1 MNRQN
6 RNNRSNGKK
15 ERIVMIA
22 TSVFVLAALTMTG
35 LYVKKNSDKNKN
47 DGYNIDFSVL
57 EDNSQDDNTVQNK
70 YDEINGQTGEDFQP
84 FAPSLEDDLDY
95 TPMEPVDSGEVQ
107 NPEIGGDGA
116 QDADNKKPDSAG
128 TTAGNGVNPA
138 TEGVDTAQGET
149 EGNAEEDSAAVPDND
164 NAEDAMNS
172 TDAAAEDAMDQ
183 AAINADAGLPIVN
196 QPEPDFKSGDTLIW
210 PITGNVLIP
219 YSMDRT
225 VFFST
230 LQQYKYSPA
239 MVIAALEG
247 DAISAAAS
255 GQVVDVF
262 YNEEIGNAVTVN
274 IGNGYKITYGQLKDV
289 AVTNGSYVERGSIIG
304 YVSAPTKYYSVEGT
318 NVYFSLTLN
327 DKPVDPM
334 GELQ

>member
-1 MNRQN
+1 MNRES
-6 RNNRSNGKK
+6 RNNRNNGKK

-22 TSVFVLAALTMTG
+22 TSVFMLAALTMTG
-35 LYVKKNSDKNKN
+35 LYVKKNSEKNKN

-57 EDNSQDDNTVQNK
+57 EDNTQNNNTVQNK
-70 YDEINGQTGEDFQP
+70 YDEINQAGEDFQP

-95 TPMEPVDSGEVQ
+95 TPMEPVDSADIQ
-107 NPEIGGDGA
+107 NPEIGDGT
-116 QDADNKKPDSAG
+116 QGLDGSTTDEADNG
-128 TTAGNGVNPA
+128 RVNPA
-138 TEGVDTAQGET
+138 LEGADTAN
-149 EGNAEEDSAAVPDND
+149 GNDNANAGDVPDG
-164 NAEDAMNS
+164 AEDAMNS
-172 TDAAAEDAMDQ
+172 AAQEDAMDQ
-183 AAINADAGLPIVN
+183 AAIDADAGLPIVN
-196 QPEPDFKSGDTLIW
+196 QPEPDFQSGDTLVW
-210 PITGNVLIP
+210 PVTGNVLIP

-247 DAISAAAS
+247 DVISAAAS
-255 GQVVDVF
+255 GQVIDIF

-289 AVTNGSYVERGSIIG
+289 AVTNGSYVERGSVIG
-304 YVSAPTKYYSVEGT
+304 YVSSPTKYYSVEGT
-318 NVYFSLTLN
+318 NVYFALTLN

>member
-1 MNRQN
+1 MNRQS
-6 RNNRSNGKK
+6 RNNRNNGKK

-35 LYVKKNSDKNKN
+35 LYVKKNSEKNKN

-57 EDNSQDDNTVQNK
+57 EDNAQEDNTVQNK
-70 YDEINGQTGEDFQP
+70 YDEISGSDEDFQP

-107 NPEIGGDGA
+107 NPLAEDEGT
-116 QDADNKKPDSAG
+116 QDADDKKPAG
-128 TTAGNGVNPA
+128 TGSTASSGVNPA
-138 TEGVDTAQGET
+138 LEGADTVNE
-149 EGNAEEDSAAVPDND
+149 ND
-164 NAEDAMNS
+164 NADAGDVPDGAEDVLNS
-172 TDAAAEDAMDQ
+172 TAQEDAMDQ

-196 QPEPDFKSGDTLIW
+196 QPEPDFQSGDTLVW
-210 PITGNVLIP
+210 PVTGNVLIP

-247 DAISAAAS
+247 DVISAAAS
-255 GQVVDVF
+255 GQVIDIF
-262 YNEEIGNAVTVN
+262 YDEEIGNAVTVN

-289 AVTNGSYVERGSIIG
+289 AVTNGSYVERGSVIG
-304 YVSAPTKYYSVEGT
+304 YVSSPTKYYSMEGT

>member
-1 MNRQN
+1 MNRQS
-6 RNNRSNGKK
+6 RNNRNNGKK

-35 LYVKKNSDKNKN
+35 LYVKKNSEKNKN

-57 EDNSQDDNTVQNK
+57 EDNTQNNNTVQNK
-70 YDEINGQTGEDFQP
+70 YDEINEAGEDIQP

-95 TPMEPVDSGEVQ
+95 TPMEPVDSGDVQ
-107 NPEIGGDGA
+107 NPEIGDGA
-116 QDADNKKPDSAG
+116 QSSDGNKTDGAGSA
-128 TTAGNGVNPA
+128 ANGRVNPA
-138 TEGVDTAQGET
+138 LEGADTANG
-149 EGNAEEDSAAVPDND
+149 ND
-164 NAEDAMNS
+164 NAASGDIPDGVEDAMNS
-172 TDAAAEDAMDQ
+172 AAQEDAMDQ
-183 AAINADAGLPIVN
+183 AAIDADAGLPIVN
-196 QPEPDFKSGDTLIW
+196 QPEPDFQSGDTLIW
-210 PITGNVLIP
+210 PVTGNVLIP

-255 GQVVDVF
+255 GQVIDIF
-262 YNEEIGNAVTVN
+262 YDEEIGNAVTVN

-304 YVSAPTKYYSVEGT
+304 YVSSPTKYYSVEGT

>member
-1 MNRQN
+1 MNRQS
-6 RNNRSNGKK
+6 RNNRNNGKK

-35 LYVKKNSDKNKN
+35 LYVKKNSEKNKN

-57 EDNSQDDNTVQNK
+57 ENNTQDDNTVQNK
-70 YDEINGQTGEDFQP
+70 YEEITGQTTGEDIQP

-107 NPEIGGDGA
+107 NPESGDSAQAADDTKPAGTGSTANSGSNPALEGADNVYGNDGA
-116 QDADNKKPDSAG
+116 DHAD
-128 TTAGNGVNPA
+128 AGN
-138 TEGVDTAQGET
+138 
-149 EGNAEEDSAAVPDND
+149 VPDE
-164 NAEDAMNS
+164 AEDAMNS
-172 TDAAAEDAMDQ
+172 AAQEDAMDQ
-183 AAINADAGLPIVN
+183 AAINADAGVPIVN
-196 QPEPDFKSGDTLIW
+196 QPEPDFQSGDTLVW
-210 PITGNVLIP
+210 PVTGNVLIP

-247 DAISAAAS
+247 DVISAAAS
-255 GQVVDVF
+255 GQVIDIF
-262 YNEEIGNAVTVN
+262 YDEEIGNAVTVN
-274 IGNGYKITYGQLKDV
+274 IGNGYKVTYGQLKDV
-289 AVTNGSYVERGSIIG
+289 AVTNGSYVERGSVIG

-327 DKPVDPM
+327 DRPVDPM

>member
-1 MNRQN
+1 MNRQS

-22 TSVFVLAALTMTG
+22 TAVFVLAALTMTG
-35 LYVKKNSDKNKN
+35 LYVKKSNEKEKN

-57 EDNSQDDNTVQNK
+57 EDNTQNDNTVQNK
-70 YDEINGQTGEDFQP
+70 YDEINEAKENFQP
-84 FAPSLEDDLDY
+84 LIPSLEDDLDY

-107 NPEIGGDGA
+107 NPLAEGESTPAPD
-116 QDADNKKPDSAG
+116 DKKPSGTGSAQG
-128 TTAGNGVNPA
+128 SINPALEGADTVYEGEVAEAGN
-138 TEGVDTAQGET
+138 
-149 EGNAEEDSAAVPDND
+149 VPDE
-164 NAEDAMNS
+164 AEDAMNS
-172 TDAAAEDAMDQ
+172 AAQEDAMDQ

-196 QPEPDFKSGDTLIW
+196 QPDPDFQSGDTLIW
-210 PITGNVLIP
+210 PVTGNVLIP

-247 DAISAAAS
+247 DVISAAAS
-255 GQVVDVF
+255 GQVIDIF
-262 YNEEIGNAVTVN
+262 YDEEIGNAVTVN

-289 AVTNGSYVERGSIIG
+289 AVTNGSYVERGGIIG

>member
-1 MNRQN
+1 MNRQS
-6 RNNRSNGKK
+6 RNNRNNGKK

-22 TSVFVLAALTMTG
+22 TSVFMLAALTMTG
-35 LYVKKNSDKNKN
+35 LYVKKNSEKDKN

-57 EDNSQDDNTVQNK
+57 EDNTQNNNTVQNK
-70 YDEINGQTGEDFQP
+70 YDEINEADEDFQP

-95 TPMEPVDSGEVQ
+95 TPMEPVDSGDVQ
-107 NPEIGGDGA
+107 NPEIGEETQNSGGNKTDGA
-116 QDADNKKPDSAG
+116 DNA
-128 TTAGNGVNPA
+128 ANGRVNPA
-138 TEGVDTAQGET
+138 LEGADTANE
-149 EGNAEEDSAAVPDND
+149 ND
-164 NAEDAMNS
+164 NASADDMPDGAEDAMNS
-172 TDAAAEDAMDQ
+172 AAQEDAMDQ
-183 AAINADAGLPIVN
+183 AAIDADAGLPIVN
-196 QPEPDFKSGDTLIW
+196 QPEPDFQSGDTLVW
-210 PITGNVLIP
+210 PVTGNVLIP

-247 DAISAAAS
+247 DVISAAAS
-255 GQVVDVF
+255 GQVIDIF

-289 AVTNGSYVERGSIIG
+289 AVTNGSYVERGSVIG
-304 YVSAPTKYYSVEGT
+304 YVSSPTKYYSVEGT
-318 NVYFSLTLN
+318 NVYFALTLN

>member
-1 MNRQN
+1 
-6 RNNRSNGKK
+6 
-15 ERIVMIA
+15 MIA

-35 LYVKKNSDKNKN
+35 LYVRKNSEKNKN

-57 EDNSQDDNTVQNK
+57 EDNSQENNSVQNK
-70 YDEINGQTGEDFQP
+70 YDEINGQAGEDFP
-84 FAPSLEDDLDY
+84 PYAPSLEDDLDY

-107 NPEIGGDGA
+107 NPEIGADSAQNSDG
-116 QDADNKKPDSAG
+116 NKPDG
-128 TTAGNGVNPA
+128 TGSGVNPA
-138 TEGVDTAQGET
+138 TEGA
-149 EGNAEEDSAAVPDND
+149 DSAQKTQEDNTGAAD
-164 NAEDAMNS
+164 NVSVDMTENAEDAMNEA
-172 TDAAAEDAMDQ
+172 DAIDEDAMDQ

-210 PITGNVLIP
+210 PVTGNVLIP

-225 VFFST
+225 VFFAT

-247 DAISAAAS
+247 DVISAAAS
-255 GQVVDVF
+255 GQVIDVF
-262 YNEEIGNAVTVN
+262 YDEEIGNAVTVN

-289 AVTNGSYVERGSIIG
+289 AVTNGSYVERGSVIG
-304 YVSAPTKYYSVEGT
+304 YVSTPTKYYSTEGT

>member
-1 MNRQN
+1 MNRES
-6 RNNRSNGKK
+6 RNNRNNGKK

-22 TSVFVLAALTMTG
+22 TSVFMLAALTMTG
-35 LYVKKNSDKNKN
+35 LYVKRNSEKNKN

-57 EDNSQDDNTVQNK
+57 EDNTQNNNTVQNK
-70 YDEINGQTGEDFQP
+70 YDEINQADEDFQP
-84 FAPSLEDDLDY
+84 LTPSLEDDLDY
-95 TPMEPVDSGEVQ
+95 TPMEPVDSGDVQ
-107 NPEIGGDGA
+107 NPEIGDETQDSDSDKTDGA
-116 QDADNKKPDSAG
+116 N
-128 TTAGNGVNPA
+128 NGRVNPA
-138 TEGVDTAQGET
+138 LEGADTANEND
-149 EGNAEEDSAAVPDND
+149 NANAGDVPDG
-164 NAEDAMNS
+164 AEDAMNS
-172 TDAAAEDAMDQ
+172 AAQEDAMDR
-183 AAINADAGLPIVN
+183 AAIDADAGLPIVN
-196 QPEPDFKSGDTLIW
+196 QPEPDFQSGDTLVW
-210 PITGNVLIP
+210 PVTGNVLIP

-247 DAISAAAS
+247 DVISAAAS
-255 GQVVDVF
+255 GQVIDIF

-289 AVTNGSYVERGSIIG
+289 AVTNGSYVERGSVIG
-304 YVSAPTKYYSVEGT
+304 YVSSPTKYYSVEGT

>member
-1 MNRQN
+1 MNRQS
-6 RNNRSNGKK
+6 RNNRNNGKK

-35 LYVKKNSDKNKN
+35 LYVKKNSEKNKN

-57 EDNSQDDNTVQNK
+57 EDNTQNNNTVQNK
-70 YDEINGQTGEDFQP
+70 YDEMNEAGEDIQP

-95 TPMEPVDSGEVQ
+95 TPMEPVDSGDVQ
-107 NPEIGGDGA
+107 NPEIGDGA
-116 QDADNKKPDSAG
+116 QGSDSNKTDEAGSA
-128 TTAGNGVNPA
+128 ANGRVNPA
-138 TEGVDTAQGET
+138 LEGADTANG
-149 EGNAEEDSAAVPDND
+149 ND
-164 NAEDAMNS
+164 NADAGNVPDRVEDAMNS
-172 TDAAAEDAMDQ
+172 AAQEDAMDR
-183 AAINADAGLPIVN
+183 AAIDADAGLPIVN
-196 QPEPDFKSGDTLIW
+196 QPEPDFQSGDTLIW
-210 PITGNVLIP
+210 PVTGNVLIP

-255 GQVVDVF
+255 GQVIDIF
-262 YNEEIGNAVTVN
+262 YDEEIGNAVTVN

-304 YVSAPTKYYSVEGT
+304 YVSSPTKYYSVEGT

>member
-35 LYVKKNSDKNKN
+35 LYVKKNSEKNKN

-70 YDEINGQTGEDFQP
+70 YEEIDGQTGDDFQP

-107 NPEIGGDGA
+107 NPESGEDEKPDDAGA
-116 QDADNKKPDSAG
+116 AADND
-128 TTAGNGVNPA
+128 VNPA
-138 TEGVDTAQGET
+138 TEGADTAQGET
-149 EGNAEEDSAAVPDND
+149 EGNTDADNAAVPDNV
-164 NAEDAMNS
+164 EDAMNS

-196 QPEPDFKSGDTLIW
+196 QPEPDFESGDTLIW
-210 PITGNVLIP
+210 PVTGNVLIP

-247 DAISAAAS
+247 AAISAAAS

-289 AVTNGSYVERGSIIG
+289 AVTNGSYIERGSIIG

>member
-1 MNRQN
+1 MNRQS
-6 RNNRSNGKK
+6 RNNRNNGKK

-35 LYVKKNSDKNKN
+35 LYVKKNSEKNKN

-57 EDNSQDDNTVQNK
+57 EDNTQNNNTVQNK
-70 YDEINGQTGEDFQP
+70 YDEINEEGEDFQP

-95 TPMEPVDSGEVQ
+95 TPMEPVDSGDVQ
-107 NPEIGGDGA
+107 NPETEDETQGSDADKTDGA
-116 QDADNKKPDSAG
+116 GSA
-128 TTAGNGVNPA
+128 ANVRVNPA
-138 TEGVDTAQGET
+138 LEGADTANENDNVDAGVPDR
-149 EGNAEEDSAAVPDND
+149 AEDVMNSAAQ
-164 NAEDAMNS
+164 
-172 TDAAAEDAMDQ
+172 EDAMDQ
-183 AAINADAGLPIVN
+183 AAIDADAGLPIVN
-196 QPEPDFKSGDTLIW
+196 QPEPDFQSGDTLIW
-210 PITGNVLIP
+210 PVTGNVLIP

-247 DAISAAAS
+247 DVISAAAS
-255 GQVVDVF
+255 GQVIDIF
-262 YNEEIGNAVTVN
+262 YDEEIGNAVTVN

-289 AVTNGSYVERGSIIG
+289 AVTNGSYVERGSVIG
-304 YVSAPTKYYSVEGT
+304 YVSSPTKYYSVEGT

>member
-35 LYVKKNSDKNKN
+35 LYVKKNSEKNKN
-47 DGYNIDFSVL
+47 GGYNIDFSIL
-57 EDNSQDDNTVQNK
+57 EDNSQDNNTVQNK
-70 YDEINGQTGEDFQP
+70 YEEIDGQTAEDFQP

-107 NPEIGGDGA
+107 NPEGGEDGK
-116 QDADNKKPDSAG
+116 QEADNKKPDG
-128 TTAGNGVNPA
+128 TGAVTDNGVNPA
-138 TEGVDTAQGET
+138 TEGADTAQGET
-149 EGNAEEDSAAVPDND
+149 EGNAEADNAAVPDTV
-164 NAEDAMNS
+164 EDAMNS
-172 TDAAAEDAMDQ
+172 TDTAAEDAMDQ

-210 PITGNVLIP
+210 PVTGNVLIP

-289 AVTNGSYVERGSIIG
+289 AVTNGSYIERGSIIG

>member
-1 MNRQN
+1 MNRQSRNN
-6 RNNRSNGKK
+6 RNNGRK

-35 LYVKKNSDKNKN
+35 LYVKKNSEKNKN

-57 EDNSQDDNTVQNK
+57 EDNTQNDNTVQNK
-70 YDEINGQTGEDFQP
+70 YDEINGAEDDIQP

-107 NPEIGGDGA
+107 NPQAE
-116 QDADNKKPDSAG
+116 ADDTQEADDKKPTG
-128 TTAGNGVNPA
+128 TGSTAGSGVNPA
-138 TEGVDTAQGET
+138 LEEADT
-149 EGNAEEDSAAVPDND
+149 GNENADAGDVPDG
-164 NAEDAMNS
+164 AEDALNS
-172 TDAAAEDAMDQ
+172 AAQEDAMDQ
-183 AAINADAGLPIVN
+183 AAIDADAGLPIVN
-196 QPEPDFKSGDTLIW
+196 QPEPDFQSGDTLVW
-210 PITGNVLIP
+210 PVTGNVLIP
-219 YSMDRT
+219 FSMDRT

-247 DAISAAAS
+247 DVISAAAS
-255 GQVVDVF
+255 GQVIDIF
-262 YNEEIGNAVTVN
+262 YDEEIGNAVTVN

-289 AVTNGSYVERGSIIG
+289 AVTNGSYVERGSVIG
-304 YVSAPTKYYSVEGT
+304 YVSSPTKYYSVEGT